1 MIKAGSSS
9 YAYKLNILKNILV
22 CKYERIYVFYKCRY
36 TGLKSPGLIV
46 SRFHVYQIQD
56 QQLTYFK
63 YLRILNI
70 RGFKYL
76 RVTIKIFEDL
86 AQGIQVKLVKSSS
99 FESIDVY

>member
-9 YAYKLNILKNILV
+9 YAYKLNIFKNILV

-46 SRFHVYQIQD
+46 SRFQG

-86 AQGIQVKLVKSSS
+86 A
-99 FESIDVY
+99 